1 MLPTMNPAFTIT
13 ATAPQHCDGRERR
26 DYERIA
32 QAIQYLRDHAAR
44 RPDLSAAARHVH
56 LSEYH
61 FQRLFTR
68 WAGVSPKRFLQYLT
82 VEEAK
87 ARLVRSASVTDVAG
101 DIGLSGTGR
110 LHDLFATIEAVS
122 PGEFRDRGAG
132 LAIRYDVH
140 ESPFGDCL
148 IGMTVRGVCCVHF
161 LERGQHDA
169 TLLKRHWPSA
179 DLVKDAAG
187 TAAIAERLFSRFRH
201 SNQAPLSL
209 LVKGTNFQL
218 QVWRA
223 LLSIPSGRLTT
234 YSELGKRVG
243 HPEAS
248 RAVGNAV
255 AANPIAWLIPCH
267 RVIRET
273 GEFGNYR
280 WGEARKAAMLGWEAA
295 QLDCTIAPHRQS

>member
-1 MLPTMNPAFTIT
+1 MSAP
-13 ATAPQHCDGRERR
+13 TAPQHCGSQETR

-32 QAIQYLRDHAAR
+32 RAIQYLRDHAAR
-44 RPDLSAAARHVH
+44 QPDLSAAARHVH

-87 ARLVRSASVTDVAG
+87 ARLVRFASVTDVAG
-101 DIGLSGTGR
+101 AVGLSGTGR

-122 PGEFRDRGAG
+122 PGEFRDGGTG
-132 LAIRYDVH
+132 LAIRYGVH
-140 ESPFGDCL
+140 ESPFGACL
-148 IGMTVRGVCCVHF
+148 IGMTVRGICCVHF
-161 LERGQHDA
+161 LARGQHDA
-169 TLLKRHWPSA
+169 ALLRRDWPSA
-179 DLVKDAAG
+179 NLVKDAAA
-187 TAAIAERLFSRFRH
+187 TAAVAERLFSGLG
-201 SNQAPLSL
+201 NPAPLSL
-209 LVKGTNFQL
+209 LVKGTNFQV

-234 YSELGKRVG
+234 YSELGKCVG
-243 HPEAS
+243 RPDSS

-280 WGEARKAAMLGWEAA
+280 WGEARKTAMLGWEAA
-295 QLDCTIAPHRQS
+295 QLDCTTAPHRPS